1 MNEREYHKKRR
12 MFCIIGGKVYAAPK
26 EDEKSHKEWMK
37 ELGFDRNYEEIVRGA
52 VYEDKLIFFRGNY
65 WQADEEA
72 EKIFFESIEGVSRE
86 LDLPEDVDICGGCV
100 VGVVGD
106 FWPPKKVFGKLKNLI
121 QQ

>member
-1 MNEREYHKKRR
+1 